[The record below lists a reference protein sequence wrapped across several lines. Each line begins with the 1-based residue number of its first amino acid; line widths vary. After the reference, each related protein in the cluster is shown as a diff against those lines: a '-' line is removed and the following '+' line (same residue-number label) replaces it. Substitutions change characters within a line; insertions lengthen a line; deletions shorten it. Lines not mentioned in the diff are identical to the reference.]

1 MGFSA
6 HRPQLQNSNPNPLQH
21 RAAILLSF
29 FLQDENPALIFD
41 LILLR
46 SLVLMMMCENGMEK
60 DAPHTDTL
68 AMQVWG
74 FFFKAELSTKQIA
87 VEPHTPVSRNRS

>member
-1 MGFSA
+1 
-6 HRPQLQNSNPNPLQH
+6 
-21 RAAILLSF
+21 
-29 FLQDENPALIFD
+29 
-41 LILLR
+41 
-46 SLVLMMMCENGMEK
+46 MEK

-87 VEPHTPVSRNRS
+87 VEPHTVLVEIAHKLRIRWL

>member
-1 MGFSA
+1 
-6 HRPQLQNSNPNPLQH
+6 
-21 RAAILLSF
+21 
-29 FLQDENPALIFD
+29 
-41 LILLR
+41 
-46 SLVLMMMCENGMEK
+46 MMMCENGMEK

>member
-1 MGFSA
+1 
-6 HRPQLQNSNPNPLQH
+6 
-21 RAAILLSF
+21 
-29 FLQDENPALIFD
+29 
-41 LILLR
+41 
-46 SLVLMMMCENGMEK
+46 MMMCENGMEK

-87 VEPHTPVSRNRS
+87 VEPHTVLVEIAHKPIPYSLALMCFSGVVCPGTG